1 MDIKLTDYSVP
12 GKRVVYLVCV
22 TADNN
27 NKYYRMF
34 EQADNTF
41 IAQYGRIKG
50 TEVTHSYPM
59 SKWDSVYG
67 NKTSA
72 KKGYEDVTHLFK
84 ESIDANNADVN
95 KDGDTKVSQAEIQNR
110 AVKSLFDQLM
120 AYAKKTVAK
129 NYTVTQ
135 EDVTQSM
142 VDEAQ
147 KIIDTLSKMMIGKNA
162 TTEEINNNPLK
173 LYKIIP
179 RRMSNVRDHLIKDY
193 SSKRDKDFA
202 HGLMDN
208 EQKLLDTM
216 AGQVELIRKQREANK
231 KAKSKDGEKEV
242 QKSMDMLQTLGL
254 EVQEASAQ
262 EIVEI
267 KKMMGPNAKQFRTA
281 FRVKNIKTETKF
293 VDQVEKAKNK
303 SCEMFWHGSRNE
315 NWFNIIQ
322 TGLLIRPSG
331 AVHTGSMFSD
341 GIYFADKVQKS
352 IGYTSLRGS
361 YWASGSAN
369 KAYLAI
375 YDTHVG
381 NQKHIYRH
389 DSSCY
394 NITKEK
400 LNKDN
405 YDSVYAHGGADL
417 RNNEFIIYD
426 PSQTTIKYIIEI
438 GN

>member
-1 MDIKLTDYSVP
+1 MKLKDYSVP
-12 GKRVVYLVCV
+12 GKKVVKLVCV

-27 NKYYRMF
+27 NKYYNMF
-34 EQADNTF
+34 EQADGTF

-50 TEVTHSYPM
+50 TEVTHTYPM
-59 SKWDSVYG
+59 SNWNKVYK
-67 NKTSA
+67 NKTNP

-84 ESIDANNADVN
+84 ESIDANNADAN
-95 KDGDTKVSQAEIQNR
+95 DKDGNTKVSQAEIQNR
-110 AVKSLFDQLM
+110 AVKALFDQLM

-135 EDVTQSM
+135 EDVTQAM

-147 KIIDTLSKMMIGKNA
+147 KIIDVLSKMMVGKNA
-162 TTEEINNNPLK
+162 TTEEINNNLLK

-231 KAKSKDGEKEV
+231 KAKYKDGDKEV
-242 QKSMDMLQTLGL
+242 QKSMDMLQILGL

-267 KKMMGPNAKQFRTA
+267 KKLMGPNAKQFRTA
-281 FRVKNIKTETKF
+281 FKVKNVKTETKF
-293 VDQVEKAKNK
+293 VDHVEKAKNK
-303 SCEMFWHGSRNE
+303 SCELLWHGSRNE
-315 NWFNIIQ
+315 NWFNILQ

-331 AVHTGSMFSD
+331 AIHTGSMFGA
-341 GIYFADKVQKS
+341 GIYGANKCQKAAN
-352 IGYTSLRGS
+352 YTSLRGS
-361 YWASGSAN
+361 YWTGGSDN
-369 KAYLAI
+369 KGFMAI
-375 YDTHVG
+375 FDFHVG
-381 NQKHIYRH
+381 NQKHITHH

-394 NITKEK
+394 S
-400 LNKDN
+400 LNKQKLAKDG

-417 RNNEFIIYD
+417 RNDEFIVYD
-426 PSQTTIKYIIEI
+426 NAQTTIKYIIEI